1 MLLVGMPIYLTGLF
15 SAKKGTD
22 VTMFRQ
28 LNSGLT
34 IGMSTYVSASALI
47 AVEDRLISRF
57 NNYDPEELDAYYN
70 FLKSSPHLTLNQAMF
85 WDLLN
90 HTLITI
96 GFMMSAMSIA
106 GSSWYF
112 VYRELMDDEM

>member
-1 MLLVGMPIYLTGLF
+1 
-15 SAKKGTD
+15 
-22 VTMFRQ
+22 
-28 LNSGLT
+28 
-34 IGMSTYVSASALI
+34 MSTYVSANALI

-70 FLKSSPHLTLNQAMF
+70 FLESSPHLTLDQAMF

-112 VYRELMDDEM
+112 VYRELMDEEM